1 ALLQDPQAN
10 EYGRMVFPMGPALL
24 HLQTQTSDASNSQQQ
39 KDELDEIR
47 AELRKAEQAIT
58 AAEELETLLEKARSD
73 VKELEAQAV
82 RKETEIVHAKDQ
94 LRASAEQSSQEIANL
109 QDRLREAVR
118 KGENASA
125 DSHLRLTTA
134 EDHLKA
140 S

>member
-1 ALLQDPQAN
+1 
-10 EYGRMVFPMGPALL
+10 MGPALL

-118 KGENASA
+118 KG
-125 DSHLRLTTA
+125 
-134 EDHLKA
+134 
-140 S
+140 